1 MRWVNRPHVYHAG
14 NKRSTTPP
22 SLGFWFSRSKH
33 SFPPRGRSENHC
45 EGGGDFKQ
53 PEEGRGGETC
63 SGGWGRRTLGLR
75 RLVQERA
82 CEVKPWTHDE
92 PSPVP
97 SRSLPLTRTDAS
109 SHTRGATWGAEA
121 HSWDIQGCGGS
132 SVQHALGVWGLE
144 HSTPQVPARGWCQV
158 PGGPCFP
165 KLMAGGPSQSDC
177 RVAPVTDA
185 VGKDQRRGQGPFGGN
200 NVLMKT
206 LCSSLTSWGG
216 RKGPTSVASGKD
228 IHLSTGTSPISADGD
243 QLPSK
248 SPKRNTQGWRPGSD
262 HSFPPPPSQG
272 PETSSQLTMGLTSGP

>member
-132 SVQHALGVWGLE
+132 SVQHALGILLFHSKAIKHSLITDWGALYQ
-144 HSTPQVPARGWCQV
+144 TRGPQNKLHVA
-158 PGGPCFP
+158 F
-165 KLMAGGPSQSDC
+165 KELMAPKGRLDSK
-177 RVAPVTDA
+177 RLFH
-185 VGKDQRRGQGPFGGN
+185 KD
-200 NVLMKT
+200 T
-206 LCSSLTSWGG
+206 
-216 RKGPTSVASGKD
+216 
-228 IHLSTGTSPISADGD
+228 I
-243 QLPSK
+243 
-248 SPKRNTQGWRPGSD
+248 
-262 HSFPPPPSQG
+262 
-272 PETSSQLTMGLTSGP
+272 